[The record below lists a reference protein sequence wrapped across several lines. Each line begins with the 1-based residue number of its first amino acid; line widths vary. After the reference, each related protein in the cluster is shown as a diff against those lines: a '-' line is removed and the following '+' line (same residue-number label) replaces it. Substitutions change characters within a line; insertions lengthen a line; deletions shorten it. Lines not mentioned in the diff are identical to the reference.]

1 MLAHQHRLA
10 KLELS
15 HLHTAFSSEVS
26 ELLRSLRQIRL
37 SSMEELWQQRV
48 AESRA
53 RELRQTWH
61 CGMILAMLT
70 LAANLGPILLIAVS
84 LSSYALQVGHLS
96 PSLAFASIGLFRNL
110 HAVFQEL
117 PATVAS
123 LQESFTASK
132 RIEKYLHQSTKSRVH
147 NSVDLTTLED
157 VKITWPNSNIAV
169 GSSSSSFSLNNL
181 NLHFPEGRLSII
193 TGKTSSGKGLLLS
206 ALLGEAD
213 IEAGKSNL
221 NFGSVATKQMK
232 APPPDFA
239 FDKHRYMAVLRAC
252 ALEKDLETLPHGD
265 MAMAGVNGGT
275 LSGGQKWRVSLA
287 RALYSRARVLVLDD
301 VLSAVDPHVAT
312 WLCQHALSGPLVR
325 GRTVII
331 ATHHLATCMH
341 LASYLVTVDSG
352 TASGRAVTPRRDYG
366 LLNTDIMPRSATS
379 SPKPDPLAH
388 SIDAHKKHPAVSRR
402 SVLRI
407 FTIYLL
413 GSGPWRVLL
422 AVLTTLACRLL
433 AAGNSW
439 WLTKW
444 TSNKELEEMSLRYS
458 LYIYLALSVCAAIA
472 VAVHAMAVQGV
483 SQRASD
489 TIAMM
494 VIMMSFYFKITTR
507 HLGVSKR
514 LNKLIPLAAQPILE
528 HTNSA
533 ESGITTIRAFK
544 KEPIYVKRMYDLL
557 DVDMGLSWHIT
568 LGQRWIHG
576 RYGILGSLFVCA
588 TAVSLVLAGADA
600 ATAGFTI
607 NVALQFKATM
617 SGLMGK
623 INLLT
628 SGARAID
635 RVLDIAEAPTERQG
649 GEDAAVSWP
658 ASGRLEVKE
667 VTVRYDADL
676 PPVLRGITFSLAAR
690 ERLGVVGRTGAGKT
704 SLVNALLRFI
714 DVEEGSILVD
724 GVDTASLKLARLR
737 SSISVI
743 AQDPFLFSGT
753 LRANLAI
760 RGPRSDEEL
769 RAALRKVSVQTTDGQ
784 DATDLFDNLDM
795 AVQAGGE
802 NLSHGQR
809 QMVCLARAILSPQR
823 IVILDEATSAV
834 DRATDA
840 MVQEVIRR
848 EFAESTMIIVA
859 HRLATVADLDKVV
872 VLDEG
877 MAVEMGSPAELM
889 QKKGV
894 FWDMVNQSGDA
905 DNNRHTT
912 SVFLVT
918 ASLWDGKWRCFTD
931 QSAQQDADPARDQKH
946 MHSSGPRLKNG
957 VDLQLQTAFYDQNW
971 STVVR
976 LAEKRA
982 KMVNDPYYEV
992 LKVCAESQLDDP
1004 AAKYAAMTA
1013 LLTYARDG
1021 TVIKDADGI
1030 DLLEWATC
1038 DLLEEQDFPKTLGL
1052 LRIAA
1057 LIDKSFPQERAF
1069 LFWNIAITH
1078 LLACPPEKKKLY
1090 GMLAQKQIERAAQA
1104 TEQAKEEILLLY
1116 EIVGTHGTMADFAKL
1131 LDSTSFSPV
1140 EQLKQGRKEPL
1151 VYAIKKL
1158 QKDENWKS
1166 LFEVC
1171 QTCLSVSDEQGVP
1184 TLQASDWDVWRHF
1197 ITAAGRIQDCYAHAT
1212 AAVQDLL
1219 LKLSKAAD
1227 SKPMYK
1233 RNVMLARVSAS
1244 FQLLESEHPD
1254 AIDSSPSSLRLRELV
1269 KYINNQ
1275 ATYPSCFDDIRLFA
1289 EQLDPSG
1296 IDYLAHHHFL
1306 SREPSDNL
1314 PELRRQILA
1323 LKLQYFAATCPQT
1336 CTTAGTTSERRA
1348 CREPLFKNVYQASM
1362 ALHKYISTISSYA
1375 SQSTKDVQSEVALV
1389 AAFCLV
1395 GLADQL
1401 PSSLPTTEATQ
1412 YLVQALLLLQQQLS
1426 SSPKH
1431 SQISLLLVQLH
1442 LRVGSA
1448 PEALAVWDTLAV
1460 KRTIMDS
1467 LAPLFYDRLSTVAPG
1482 MTSPLTDAGWQLMAS
1497 IKTHYQT
1504 SLKMRMPRRLIDAFQ
1519 DGSYSSVL
1527 AVPMYIENL
1536 RVSCTRAM
1544 SLVESVR
1551 SERLFGVTD
1560 TDLFSDSRFMPPP
1573 PSTNGSGLGQLQVSH
1588 LSLLAEAFQQTI
1600 AYTPPSFYKV
1610 PVAGSVADQNYVIE
1624 SLGQIANS
1632 FSKFLP
1638 DSASSLT
1645 DSELHYFQV
1654 VSLLSSLVPLCV
1666 GRASGLN
1673 ELVNQLTSAATAS
1686 LDSQRDYLAALASG
1700 TGISHAMSLLQS
1712 LHRVVLLRDTAVA
1725 VRNTAQ
1731 WIVGFHEKQKERDRS
1746 GQSNL
1751 PKDVVAQTKA
1761 LGAAADDA
1769 LRQCRSWIMRLAQDT
1784 KSGGVV
1790 ERELKRFVYGGEE
1803 GRLLQGVVTD
1813 GTVFDLVGSWR
1824 KSLAG
1829 WQGVHWQ

>member
-1 MLAHQHRLA
+1 MDKAIGLMSLTAVALLTRQCLRVKSRAGQSRQLYQDEDGVAMQGLEAEARNSASVKFFLNAAAAIGASMSILDARRSSTTGRWSLLAAAVSRVGIWLLLASQALTIANEVGTRVLFENMTRRRSSQQAAPQAAKRKDVLSLGSLMSNDCALVSQAFISSQHCLKAAFKLLFDVTYLVHLIGLKHIVIGSLFPVILFPLSKMLAHQHRLA

-96 PSLAFASIGLFRNL
+96 PSLAFASMGLFRNL

-169 GSSSSSFSLNNL
+169 GSSSSSFSLNNV
-181 NLHFPEGRLSII
+181 NLHFPEERLSVI

-221 NFGSVATKQMK
+221 NFASVATKQMK
-232 APPPDFA
+232 AHPLDFA
-239 FDKHRYMAVLRAC
+239 YVSQPPWIENRAIQENIIFGNRFDKDRYMAVLRAC

-352 TASGRAVTPRRDYG
+352 TASGRVVTPRRDYR

-379 SPKPDPLAH
+379 SPKPDALAH

-413 GSGPWRVLL
+413 GSGPWPVLL

-489 TIAMM
+489 VLFRKTVQSMICSPLRWIDIAAGLSDLLRIAMQLILVVFTSGVATPQTIAMM

-623 INLLT
+623 INLLA

-649 GEDAAVSWP
+649 GEDAAASWP

-704 SLVNALLRFI
+704 SLVNALLRVI

-769 RAALRKVSVQTTDGQ
+769 IAALRKVSVQTTDGQ
-784 DATDLFDNLDM
+784 DATDLLDNLDM

-877 MAVEMGSPAELM
+877 MAVEIGSPAELM

-905 DNNRHTT
+905 DN
-912 SVFLVT
+912 
-918 ASLWDGKWRCFTD
+918 
-931 QSAQQDADPARDQKH
+931 
-946 MHSSGPRLKNG
+946 
-957 VDLQLQTAFYDQNW
+957 
-971 STVVR
+971 VR
-976 LAEKRA
+976 RVIEK
-982 KMVNDPYYEV
+982 
-992 LKVCAESQLDDP
+992 
-1004 AAKYAAMTA
+1004 
-1013 LLTYARDG
+1013 
-1021 TVIKDADGI
+1021 
-1030 DLLEWATC
+1030 
-1038 DLLEEQDFPKTLGL
+1038 
-1052 LRIAA
+1052 
-1057 LIDKSFPQERAF
+1057 
-1069 LFWNIAITH
+1069 
-1078 LLACPPEKKKLY
+1078 
-1090 GMLAQKQIERAAQA
+1090 
-1104 TEQAKEEILLLY
+1104 
-1116 EIVGTHGTMADFAKL
+1116 
-1131 LDSTSFSPV
+1131 
-1140 EQLKQGRKEPL
+1140 
-1151 VYAIKKL
+1151 
-1158 QKDENWKS
+1158 
-1166 LFEVC
+1166 
-1171 QTCLSVSDEQGVP
+1171 
-1184 TLQASDWDVWRHF
+1184 
-1197 ITAAGRIQDCYAHAT
+1197 
-1212 AAVQDLL
+1212 
-1219 LKLSKAAD
+1219 
-1227 SKPMYK
+1227 
-1233 RNVMLARVSAS
+1233 
-1244 FQLLESEHPD
+1244 
-1254 AIDSSPSSLRLRELV
+1254 
-1269 KYINNQ
+1269 
-1275 ATYPSCFDDIRLFA
+1275 
-1289 EQLDPSG
+1289 
-1296 IDYLAHHHFL
+1296 
-1306 SREPSDNL
+1306 
-1314 PELRRQILA
+1314 
-1323 LKLQYFAATCPQT
+1323 
-1336 CTTAGTTSERRA
+1336 
-1348 CREPLFKNVYQASM
+1348 
-1362 ALHKYISTISSYA
+1362 
-1375 SQSTKDVQSEVALV
+1375 
-1389 AAFCLV
+1389 
-1395 GLADQL
+1395 
-1401 PSSLPTTEATQ
+1401 
-1412 YLVQALLLLQQQLS
+1412 
-1426 SSPKH
+1426 
-1431 SQISLLLVQLH
+1431 
-1442 LRVGSA
+1442 
-1448 PEALAVWDTLAV
+1448 
-1460 KRTIMDS
+1460 
-1467 LAPLFYDRLSTVAPG
+1467 
-1482 MTSPLTDAGWQLMAS
+1482 
-1497 IKTHYQT
+1497 
-1504 SLKMRMPRRLIDAFQ
+1504 
-1519 DGSYSSVL
+1519 
-1527 AVPMYIENL
+1527 
-1536 RVSCTRAM
+1536 
-1544 SLVESVR
+1544 
-1551 SERLFGVTD
+1551 
-1560 TDLFSDSRFMPPP
+1560 
-1573 PSTNGSGLGQLQVSH
+1573 
-1588 LSLLAEAFQQTI
+1588 
-1600 AYTPPSFYKV
+1600 
-1610 PVAGSVADQNYVIE
+1610 AGS
-1624 SLGQIANS
+1624 
-1632 FSKFLP
+1632 
-1638 DSASSLT
+1638 
-1645 DSELHYFQV
+1645 
-1654 VSLLSSLVPLCV
+1654 
-1666 GRASGLN
+1666 
-1673 ELVNQLTSAATAS
+1673 
-1686 LDSQRDYLAALASG
+1686 
-1700 TGISHAMSLLQS
+1700 
-1712 LHRVVLLRDTAVA
+1712 
-1725 VRNTAQ
+1725 
-1731 WIVGFHEKQKERDRS
+1731 
-1746 GQSNL
+1746 
-1751 PKDVVAQTKA
+1751 
-1761 LGAAADDA
+1761 
-1769 LRQCRSWIMRLAQDT
+1769 
-1784 KSGGVV
+1784 
-1790 ERELKRFVYGGEE
+1790 
-1803 GRLLQGVVTD
+1803 
-1813 GTVFDLVGSWR
+1813 
-1824 KSLAG
+1824 
-1829 WQGVHWQ
+1829 